1 MISSS
6 VSFYTFSLSVC
17 VCVFSGLDIVSALTS
32 QQKSE
37 LRVDM
42 RDFLGKEVF
51 ARYSSFKVD
60 AECDG
65 YKLTIA
71 GFTNGGAGE

>member
-1 MISSS
+1 M
-6 VSFYTFSLSVC
+6 C